1 MPKRY
6 IDNGSEIYEYL
17 LAASSREDD
26 VKKALRE
33 ETSNLPDARM
43 QITPEQGQFMAL
55 LVKLIGAKLSIEIGT
70 FTGYSALCVAEALP
84 EDGRLI
90 ACDISKE
97 WTSVGRPY
105 WEKAGVA
112 GKIDLRIA
120 PAMDTLSELVESEI
134 VGKLDFAFID
144 ADKTNYDQYYEY
156 CLTLVRVGGLIVLDN
171 ALWGGQVVDTSFQ
184 DEDTQ
189 AIRAMNEKLRDDSRV
204 DVSLLSVGDGIYLA
218 RKR

>member
-6 IDNGSEIYEYL
+6 IDNGSQIYGYL
-17 LAASSREDD
+17 LGASSREDAL
-26 VKKALRE
+26 KKALRE
-33 ETSNLPDARM
+33 ETSALPDSRM

-55 LVKLIGAKLSIEIGT
+55 LVKLTGAKLAIEIGT

-84 EDGRLI
+84 EQGRLI
-90 ACDISKE
+90 ACDISEE

-120 PAMDTLSELVESEI
+120 PASDTLDALAESDV
-134 VGKLDFAFID
+134 VGKIDFAFID
-144 ADKTNYDQYYEY
+144 ADKASYDRYYES
-156 CLTLVRVGGLIVLDN
+156 CLKLMRVGGLIVLDN
-171 ALWGGQVVDTSFQ
+171 ALWGGQVADSSVQ
-184 DEDTQ
+184 DEDTR

-204 DVSLLSVGDGIYLA
+204 DVSLLPVGDGIYLA

>member
-6 IDNGSEIYEYL
+6 IDNGSEIYDYL
-17 LAASSREDD
+17 LGASSREDAL
-26 VKKALRE
+26 KKALRV
-33 ETSNLPDARM
+33 ETAALPDSRM

-55 LVKLIGAKLSIEIGT
+55 LVKLTGAKLAIEIGT

-90 ACDISKE
+90 ACDINEE
-97 WTSVGRPY
+97 WTRIGRPY

-120 PAMDTLSELVESEI
+120 PASDTLDTLAESD
-134 VGKLDFAFID
+134 VAGKVDFAFID
-144 ADKTNYDQYYEY
+144 ADKASYDQYYES
-156 CLTLVRVGGLIVLDN
+156 CLKLMRVGGLIVLDN
-171 ALWGGQVVDTSFQ
+171 ALWGGQVADPSIQ
-184 DEDTQ
+184 DEDTR

-204 DVSLLSVGDGIYLA
+204 DVSLLPVGDGIYLA